1 MGCGAQTSSKEGDPS
16 IITPEA
22 IPRYIRKESIG
33 KGTYGEVFKCIDSIT
48 NSVYA
53 MKVIKLNSKTK

>member
-33 KGTYGEVFKCIDSIT
+33 KGTYGEVF
-48 NSVYA
+48 N
-53 MKVIKLNSKTK
+53 LNALG